1 MLPDLV
7 NIVVNRLKILLWLD
21 LTFQL
26 HNRPLDFV
34 NQILQNLIAVK
45 MKQRLQKHVLVIK
58 VIQLNDE
65 RVDLLDLVHDVQ
77 VLLGLYSVQ
86 DPLGL
91 LA

>member
-26 HNRPLDFV
+26 HSRPLDFV